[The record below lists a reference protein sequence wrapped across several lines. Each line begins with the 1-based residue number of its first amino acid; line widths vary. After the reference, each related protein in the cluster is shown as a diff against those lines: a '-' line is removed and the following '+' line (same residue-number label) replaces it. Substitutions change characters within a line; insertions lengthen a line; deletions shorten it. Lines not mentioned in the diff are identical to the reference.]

1 MTKADVTEVLL
12 SSLEKEVTVYCYDYE
27 ENKVEYLSDGIKLWN
42 LIVVMYILNSNIK
55 SEKVIE
61 KLESIIKQPKILV
74 FFVKSLK
81 KILYIWLKDYDL
93 HCKLIIKLYP
103 EIYNPKRLLKL
114 YEIEINE

>member
-1 MTKADVTEVLL
+1 MTKADATEVLL

-27 ENKVEYLSDGIKLWN
+27 EDKAEYLGYGVKLWK
-42 LIVVMYILNSNIK
+42 LIVVMHILSRNIQP
-55 SEKVIE
+55 EKVIE
-61 KLESIIKQPKILV
+61 KLENIIKQPKILV

-81 KILYIWLKDYDL
+81 KILYIWLKEYDL

-114 YEIEINE
+114 YEVK